1 LASFYAPRKSIIF
14 ECRTLAVRASW
25 ERGDLGGT
33 AKIAS
38 TSNSG
43 RLKKVPEVAPSTESR
58 GRKSS
63 PTDVMSSV
71 PNRQLFE
78 QLQGKISALLA
89 QSPAHDLE
97 RNLKALLAG
106 FFSRLDLVTR
116 EEFDVQRQVL
126 LRTREKIE
134 GLEARVKELEQ
145 RLGK

>member
-1 LASFYAPRKSIIF
+1 MELSI
-14 ECRTLAVRASW
+14 
-25 ERGDLGGT
+25 
-33 AKIAS
+33 
-38 TSNSG
+38 
-43 RLKKVPEVAPSTESR
+43 ESR
-58 GRKSS
+58 GRPVAS
-63 PTDVMSSV
+63 TDVMSSV

-89 QSPAHDLE
+89 QSPARDLE

-134 GLEARVKELEQ
+134 RLEAKVNELEQ